1 MGKHVT
7 CREEVASG
15 RNRALAE
22 GLEVGGLLR
31 RGGSKEHLGAGRTDL
46 RRGWPGTQEG
56 QVRPQ

>member
-22 GLEVGGLLR
+22 GLEVAGLLR
-31 RGGSKEHLGAGRTDL
+31 RGGSKERPGP
-46 RRGWPGTQEG
+46 RRD
-56 QVRPQ
+56 R